1 MIRFQFSF
9 NSRFVYTLVRN
20 ALKFQKL
27 ADFNL
32 DAALSERSSNI
43 ARKHATDD
51 EAGLSEKAKGKLPEG
66 STLTRHSNY
75 LKLQLDKPGLT
86 SDQIVE
92 YISNLSLSDI
102 PLRTPA
108 HPVTVRKFQWTDTL
122 MIWFQSML
130 WGHTYISS
138 VSNYGPWTG
147 TQIKLFHIK
156 QQQPAVPDNTPPLPA
171 STPAS
176 GHSSRP
182 SLTTSRTV

>member
-1 MIRFQFSF
+1 MYIPGVLLTKGYVQV
-9 NSRFVYTLVRN
+9 NSWHSQLP
-20 ALKFQKL
+20 
-27 ADFNL
+27 L
-32 DAALSERSSNI
+32 DTILSLI
-43 ARKHATDD
+43 D
-51 EAGLSEKAKGKLPEG
+51 
-66 STLTRHSNY
+66 Y
-75 LKLQLDKPGLT
+75 LRPQLDKPGLT
-86 SDQIVE
+86 ADQIVE
-92 YISNLSLSDI
+92 YINNLSLSDI
-102 PLRTPA
+102 PLPTPA

-171 STPAS
+171 STPTS

-182 SLTTSRTV
+182 ALTTSRTV